1 MSEIYLECQ
10 YTSKD
15 KMIIS
20 NGEFICFEIFVG
32 EDSRTVCIDDKQAFT
47 VIKALESFRNE
58 RLD

>member
-1 MSEIYLECQ
+1 MNEIYLECQ

-20 NGEFICFEIFVG
+20 NGEFICFEVYDG
-32 EDSRTVCIDDKQAFT
+32 EDSRTVCIDRKQAFT
-47 VIKALESFRNE
+47 VIKALESFSDE